1 MDAAEDHQGT
11 PSRSFLL
18 YGGMACFLMIAVFQI
33 FDLSDFTLGRLGTII
48 ICGALSG
55 LLIAVL
61 RSFRFIA
68 SVRLVLHTLL
78 IGLIVATLVSIRG

>member
-18 YGGMACFLMIAVFQI
+18 YGGLACFLMIAVSQI
-33 FDLSDFTLGRLGTII
+33 FDLSDFTLGRVATII

-55 LLIAVL
+55 LLIAAL
-61 RSFRFIA
+61 RSFRFIDG
-68 SVRLVLHTLL
+68 VRLALHMLL
-78 IGLIVATLVSIRG
+78 IGLIVATLVSIRE